1 MGFYYIVQGSH
12 TPLIFLPQTPKY
24 WNYSHKLPQLAKGY
38 FLTTPQHTW
47 ALAIL
52 VENPSLVPN
61 THVKQ
66 LTTSCKSSTRVSVM
80 VSSVQLNISWSH
92 LGTLIKEL
100 PPSECLEARQWGIF
114 WLKIDVESPPPPI
127 VQCHPGQV
135 VLADVCKQA
144 SKSSS
149 KQHSSLV
156 PALSSLNG
164 GLWSRHLSQIIPPSY
179 FVVVVCRAVCH
190 SNRKQIRTACDT
202 GKRVL
207 RYSETNT

>member
-114 WLKIDVESPPPPI
+114 WLKIDVESPPPPLCN
-127 VQCHPGQV
+127 VTLGRWFW
-135 VLADVCKQA
+135 LMYA
-144 SKSSS
+144 SKPRRAAVSSTPPW
-149 KQHSSLV
+149 SL
-156 PALSSLNG
+156 PWALLM
-164 GLWSRHLSQIIPPSY
+164 
-179 FVVVVCRAVCH
+179 VVCDP
-190 SNRKQIRTACDT
+190 DT
-202 GKRVL
+202 
-207 RYSETNT
+207 